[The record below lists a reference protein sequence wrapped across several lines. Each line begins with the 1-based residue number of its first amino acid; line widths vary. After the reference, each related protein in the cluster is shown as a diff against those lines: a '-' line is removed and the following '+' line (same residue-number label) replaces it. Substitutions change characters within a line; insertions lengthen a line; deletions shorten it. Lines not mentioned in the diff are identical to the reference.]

1 MSTIGCGDLTL
12 RIPEKQILA
21 YRISIT
27 GQLYIAI
34 IIAFLIGK
42 FLIQSGQNKTDQ
54 GNERN
59 EKLFLI
65 LQK

>member
-1 MSTIGCGDLTL
+1 MSTIGCGDITL
-12 RIPEKQILA
+12 RIPETQTLT

-27 GQLYIAI
+27 GQLYMAI